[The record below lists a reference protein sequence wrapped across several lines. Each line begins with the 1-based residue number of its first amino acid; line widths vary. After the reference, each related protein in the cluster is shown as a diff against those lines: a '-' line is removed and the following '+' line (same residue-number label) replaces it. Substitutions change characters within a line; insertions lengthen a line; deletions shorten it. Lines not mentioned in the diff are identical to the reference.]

1 LVRVSKLRPAQLALL
16 AIVSVAFMLRFW
28 HLFSQLSGIL
38 PYPEQV
44 AENSDI
50 EAFAQWASQIAAG
63 DWLCQNGFHPY
74 MDWMRGY
81 ASMEQ
86 FEQWWGGKEIYHQNP
101 LYPYLLAISY
111 LVSGGSSVPLLVFQV
126 LLSVVSV
133 LLVYDLG
140 RRFIDE
146 RAGLLAAGLLA
157 VFPPSIVFD
166 SLLLRASLNS
176 SLTLLSIWL
185 LVRLKDRQNGRLALS
200 AGVCVAASFM
210 LRPTGLLLL
219 MAGPVLLL
227 LFAELRASWRRWLPA
242 LVAGVVLVLGPFVAR
257 NLIVGAPALSF
268 STRGPE
274 TVIHSHT
281 KSADPGFMSLPSAE
295 EFRQYMDDGSGS
307 MAAAIR
313 TSIDSWPENSLA
325 WWLWHEWQKVIC
337 VFRDYEYSNNV
348 NFYFYRRATPLLGF
362 LPTFGWFV
370 GLGFVGVILLACCGR
385 QRRLALIILV
395 AMSALFA
402 GSILGFAL
410 GRYRLPFAVLM
421 TIPAG
426 AAMSLMIRWFRS
438 GSGRLVGA
446 GSAALAVATGV
457 SVLSFT
463 LFPQRVEFGADGR
476 THLQS
481 SSLRSYYERSER
493 LRPQEFVESALY
505 AFRKQSDKPKALQIL
520 DAYVRE
526 YQEFYNEV
534 APEARRLATPNC
546 WVFLRRELRQRYV
559 LVADVLREI
568 GETKLADQLL
578 GKAKT
583 IEQQLEKMRDG

>member
-1 LVRVSKLRPAQLALL
+1 
-16 AIVSVAFMLRFW
+16 MLRFW

-44 AENSDI
+44 AENSDL
-50 EAFAQWASQIAAG
+50 EAFSQWASQIAAG
-63 DWLCQNGFHPY
+63 DWLCQNCFHPY

-111 LVSGGSSVPLLVFQV
+111 LMTGGSSVPLLVFQV
-126 LLSVVSV
+126 LFSVVSV
-133 LLVYDLG
+133 VLVYDLG
-140 RRFIDE
+140 RRFVDE
-146 RAGLLAAGLLA
+146 RAGLFAAGLLA

-185 LVRLKDRQNGRLALS
+185 LLRIKDQPGWRVALS

-219 MAGPVLLL
+219 IAGPALLL
-227 LFAELRASWRRWLPA
+227 SFGELRARWRQWIPA
-242 LVAGVVLVLGPFVAR
+242 LLVGVVLVLSPFVVR
-257 NLIVGAPALSF
+257 NLIVGAPAVAF

-281 KSADPGFMSLPSAE
+281 KSADPGFMSLPTPEA
-295 EFRQYMDDGSGS
+295 FRQYMDEGSAS
-307 MAAAIR
+307 MTAAIA
-313 TSIDSWPENSLA
+313 TAIDSWPESSLG
-325 WWLWHEWQKVIC
+325 WWLWHEWQKAIC

-348 NFYFYRRATPLLGF
+348 NFYFFRRATPLLRF

-370 GLGFVGVILLACCGR
+370 GLGFVGLILVACCGR
-385 QRRLALIILV
+385 QRRLAGIVLV
-395 AMSALFA
+395 AMVALFV

-410 GRYRLPFAVLM
+410 GRYRLPLAVLM

-426 AAMSLMIRWFRS
+426 AAMSLMTRWLRS
-438 GSGRLVGA
+438 GNGRSIGT
-446 GSAALAVATGV
+446 GFAALAVATGV

-463 LFPQRVEFGADGR
+463 LFPQRVEFGGDGR
-476 THLQS
+476 AHLQS

-493 LRPQEFVESALY
+493 LRPQEFVEGALY
-505 AFRKQSDKPKALQIL
+505 AFRKQSDKSKALQIL

-526 YQEFYNEV
+526 YQEFYNAV
-534 APEARRLATPNC
+534 APEARRLTTPEC
-546 WVFLRRELRQRYV
+546 WVFLRRELRKRYL
-559 LVADVLREI
+559 LVAGVLREI
-568 GETKLADQLL
+568 GETKMADQLL
-578 GKAKT
+578 GKAKA